1 MLGTL
6 YTLFHLISRSYEFYL
21 FLKMKKP
28 GSLPTPDGGHGV
40 DLCLAGFPSSCV
52 ACRHKNTAEESG
64 FGKGEWSGYKVS
76 TQPAAS
82 QAGFETKLT

>member
-6 YTLFHLISRSYEFYL
+6 YTLFHSISRSCEFYL
-21 FLKMKKP
+21 FLKTKKP

-40 DLCLAGFPSSCV
+40 HLYLAGFPSSCV

-64 FGKGEWSGYKVS
+64 FGKGEWTGYKGS
-76 TQPAAS
+76 TYGAAS
-82 QAGFETKLT
+82 TSRF